1 MEKTKKV
8 ALISRCLCNELCR
21 YDGKIVE
28 NSIYKK
34 LNELFTLIKV
44 CPEVDGGLNVPRDP
58 CEIQVADNK
67 KLYLYDN
74 FTKQNFDIVTQDG
87 SSKLYF
93 YKRGCLL
100 ARKLAIETNA
110 SYAFLKE
117 KSPSCG
123 VKYIYDGSF
132 KRKLVDQNGLLV
144 EYLKDLNITIVSSD
158 DLEKFISKNFE

>member
-34 LNELFTLIKV
+34 LNELFTFIKV

-144 EYLKDLNITIVSSD
+144 EYLKDLNINIVSSD